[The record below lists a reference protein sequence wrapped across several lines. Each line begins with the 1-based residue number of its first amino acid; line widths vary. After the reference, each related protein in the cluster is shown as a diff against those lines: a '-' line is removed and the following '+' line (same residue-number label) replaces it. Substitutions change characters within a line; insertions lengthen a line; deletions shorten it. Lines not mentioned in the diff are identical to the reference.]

1 MADLRDDLT
10 DDELAE
16 LEAAG
21 TLSDEIAKKWDP
33 ERLLRLVAKQAGRGE
48 KLDQSTRSKF
58 EARLGVDLGRVRIY
72 TGEFAQQITRQHRAE
87 ALTIGNTGMILM
99 SGASDLSPDSTAGQ
113 ALLAHEL
120 THVAQ
125 AERGVQA
132 RSEFGAA
139 PALSSDAHEA
149 EAEGAAD
156 AERAAAA
163 GGAAGAANGG
173 ADAAAAE
180 AELEEAV
187 IKRVMELFA
196 DDARVDL
203 LRNGEDPFRP

>member
-1 MADLRDDLT
+1 MADKLEDLSPE
-10 DDELAE
+10 ELAE

-21 TLSDEIAKKWDP
+21 TLSDEIARKWDP

-58 EARLGVDLGRVRIY
+58 EQRLGTDLGRVRIY
-72 TGEFAQQITRQHRAE
+72 TGEFAQAMTRAHSAR

-99 SGASDLSPDSTAGQ
+99 SGSAGDSPEGTEGQ

-125 AERGVQA
+125 ADRGVHRDA
-132 RSEFGAA
+132 EFGSA
-139 PALSSDAHEA
+139 PSLSNDAGEA
-149 EAEGAAD
+149 EAENAAHT
-156 AERAAAA
+156 ERAMAA
-163 GGAAGAANGG
+163 GGAAGAVDEKAKEEK
-173 ADAAAAE
+173 AQA
-180 AELEEAV
+180 LEEAI

-196 DDARVDL
+196 DDARVHG
-203 LRNGEDPFRP
+203 LRNGHDPFRP